1 MAAGDQCFKMLTRGG
16 VIPADQTGFD
26 IQNFDRNLQ
35 HNACAR
41 MNRQKGR
48 IAGGAL
54 LAEGRQH
61 NRHNRVITFQHPQQR
76 RIKAAG
82 CISVGGGHECIVKA
96 ELVEKGAQ
104 HRIVVMGKALEFIE
118 GVGHLCQRLAQMQ
131 AEHVLIGHI
140 VRHFAQAVHII
151 GKGDE
156 LGRNLVV
163 GEQPESLTH
172 HGCARHFAECADM
185 RQARGAIAGFKQNFS
200 FMRLL
205 GAAGQQ
211 FAGLFKGPGIGHLC
225 GFNQC
230 SGKMI
235 SHCGIRF
242 QMGQKELLL
251 YRQLAPGAQENCAGL
266 SGLRHDAVLAASAF
280 VSYLS

>member
-1 MAAGDQCFKMLTRGG
+1 
-16 VIPADQTGFD
+16 
-26 IQNFDRNLQ
+26 
-35 HNACAR
+35 
-41 MNRQKGR
+41 
-48 IAGGAL
+48 
-54 LAEGRQH
+54 
-61 NRHNRVITFQHPQQR
+61 
-76 RIKAAG
+76 
-82 CISVGGGHECIVKA
+82 
-96 ELVEKGAQ
+96 
-104 HRIVVMGKALEFIE
+104 
-118 GVGHLCQRLAQMQ
+118 MQ

-251 YRQLAPGAQENCAGL
+251 YRQLTPGAQEELCRSFQACVMMLSWPHQLSSAICHERLSFIGGYGL
-266 SGLRHDAVLAASAF
+266 ISNKGAEDAEL
-280 VSYLS
+280 